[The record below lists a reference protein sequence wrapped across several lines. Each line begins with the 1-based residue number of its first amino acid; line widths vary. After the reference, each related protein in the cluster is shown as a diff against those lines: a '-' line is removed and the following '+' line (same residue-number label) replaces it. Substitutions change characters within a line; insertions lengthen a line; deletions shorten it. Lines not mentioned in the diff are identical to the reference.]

1 MILLCSTLKKLTLF
15 YFVIQ
20 IVKLYKTEIR
30 YFHNLGGEIAV
41 IFAWSEVIQVTANNP
56 YELSN

>member
-15 YFVIQ
+15 YFVI
-20 IVKLYKTEIR
+20 LYKTEIR